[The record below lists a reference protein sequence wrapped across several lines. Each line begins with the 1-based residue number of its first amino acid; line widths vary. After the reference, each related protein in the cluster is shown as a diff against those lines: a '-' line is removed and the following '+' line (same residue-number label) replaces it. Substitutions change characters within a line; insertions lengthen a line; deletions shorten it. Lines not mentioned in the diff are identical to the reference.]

1 MTYIKKLEFIILGM
15 KKYLL
20 RTVKLISLLLIVS
33 LFTLFLQ
40 NFVLCHIDHNKL
52 RIDGF
57 YLEDENS
64 LDVVLTGA
72 SELYTGFSPG
82 LAYEKFGFTSYP
94 YATASVTAGAALTP
108 IPMTVT
114 STTREVSESTLTPFR
129 LVKINLNI
137 STGSIPKIK
146 RNMFFR
152 S

>member
-1 MTYIKKLEFIILGM
+1 M

-82 LAYEKFGFTSYP
+82 LAYEKFGFTS
-94 YATASVTAGAALTP
+94 
-108 IPMTVT
+108 
-114 STTREVSESTLTPFR
+114 
-129 LVKINLNI
+129 
-137 STGSIPKIK
+137 
-146 RNMFFR
+146 
-152 S
+152 